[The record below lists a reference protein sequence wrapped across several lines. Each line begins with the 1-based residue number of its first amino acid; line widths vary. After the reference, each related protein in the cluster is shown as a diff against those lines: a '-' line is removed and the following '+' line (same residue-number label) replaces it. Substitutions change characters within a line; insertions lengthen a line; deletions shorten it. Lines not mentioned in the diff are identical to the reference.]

1 MLKLSTLESLR
12 DKKNLLA
19 FSAGVDS
26 TALFFLLL
34 DAKIDFDIAI
44 VDYAVRE
51 QSMQEI
57 AYANKLAKKYN
68 LTCHHLNAPKID
80 KNFEANARKIRYDF
94 FEKLIKENYYEN
106 LLTAHHL
113 GDRLEW
119 MLMQFCK
126 GAGCLELAKMKEFDK
141 REKYHLV
148 RPLLH
153 LDKSELL
160 SYLQKSNIHYF
171 EDQSNLDLSIK
182 RNSFRHKY
190 SNPMLQ
196 EHLQGIKKSFEY
208 VDKDIKSLDKEMQIH
223 SIKKLFYF
231 QSSNNKIADIRTI
244 DAYLKQNDYM
254 LSAKERASLEINKTQ
269 IVGRKFLINQEHSFI
284 FLLACQTQKNTLP
297 KEFKEQC
304 RLLKIEPKL
313 RPYLYENKTV
323 FLKVKLLLASITHA

>member
-1 MLKLSTLESLR
+1 MLKLSTLKSLKT
-12 DKKNLLA
+12 KKNLLS

-26 TALFFLLL
+26 SALFFLLL

-51 QSMQEI
+51 QSTQEV

-68 LTCHHLNAPKID
+68 LTCHLFNAPKIA
-80 KNFEANARKIRYDF
+80 KNFEANARKIRYAF
-94 FEKLIKENYYEN
+94 FENLIKENHYEN

-113 GDRLEW
+113 GDRFEW

-126 GAGCLELAKMKEFDK
+126 GAGCLELARMQEFDK
-141 REKYHLV
+141 RENYHLV

-160 SYLQKSNIHYF
+160 TYLKKNSIQYF
-171 EDQSNLDLSIK
+171 EDESNLDLSIK

-208 VDKDIKSLDKEMQIH
+208 IDKDIKSLDKNIQIH

-231 QSSNNKIADIRTI
+231 QSSNDKTADIRAI
-244 DAYLKQNDYM
+244 DKFLKQNDYM
-254 LSAKERASLEINKTQ
+254 LSAKERASLEIKKTVV
-269 IVGRKFLINQEHSFI
+269 VGRKFLLNQEHGFV
-284 FLLACQTQKNTLP
+284 FLLAFQMQKNTLP

-313 RPYLYENKTV
+313 RPYLYENGIV
-323 FLKVKLLLASITHA
+323 FLKLKLLLTSIK